1 MSLINKV
8 IFTPDES
15 ETLGNFI
22 LEHEDYIKTLGVSDY
37 ELTSKNSL
45 TGTFR
50 FYNWFYSDIG
60 PILRDKIF
68 KYFKTL
74 GIPKPLYIQCWA
86 NTFRKGEGIGLHKHA
101 LKDDD
106 YLCANIFLKGNV
118 DIGTTYII
126 NQEAKKIPNKIGEM
140 TLFSSLTPHYVEKNH
155 EDNIRVSMGLDIH
168 SSPDT
173 VYDLHNKKR
182 YYYWE

>member
-50 FYNWFYSDIG
+50 FYNWFYFSINNSSNCS
-60 PILRDKIF
+60 IHTNFNF
-68 KYFKTL
+68 K
-74 GIPKPLYIQCWA
+74 
-86 NTFRKGEGIGLHKHA
+86 NT
-101 LKDDD
+101 
-106 YLCANIFLKGNV
+106 
-118 DIGTTYII
+118 T
-126 NQEAKKIPNKIGEM
+126 
-140 TLFSSLTPHYVEKNH
+140 
-155 EDNIRVSMGLDIH
+155 
-168 SSPDT
+168 
-173 VYDLHNKKR
+173 
-182 YYYWE
+182 